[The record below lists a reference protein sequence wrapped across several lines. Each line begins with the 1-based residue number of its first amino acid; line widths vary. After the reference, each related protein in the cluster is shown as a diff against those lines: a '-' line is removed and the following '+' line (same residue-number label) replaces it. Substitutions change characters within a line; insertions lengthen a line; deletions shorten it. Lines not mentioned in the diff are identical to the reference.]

1 MSIVLWIVLLVV
13 SYVIGVLGFTQ
24 IIGSLQTR
32 QKNFLVPLLVWLVI
46 LAGIYLAARKLF
58 PDKMLALY
66 IGYGISLL
74 QTLFAGK
81 IQ

>member
-32 QKNFLVPLLVWLVI
+32 QKNFLVPLLIWLVI
-46 LAGIYLAARKLF
+46 LVGIYFAARKLL

-66 IGYGISLL
+66 VGYGVSLL

>member
-13 SYVIGVLGFTQ
+13 SYAIGVLGFTQ

-46 LAGIYLAARKLF
+46 LVGIYFAARKLL

-66 IGYGISLL
+66 AGYGISLL